1 MSIQEMTRS
10 QVQEEDRMAERLAAA
25 RADILASGDWRDPL
39 CAQPDKLCAILYAGM
54 GDLPELAAKYLEGLR
69 VQHHI
74 LREEVIDAL
83 LDDIAASTDFTKF
96 GTFQQWAHH
105 PKSPAV
111 TEALAEYVEDLAVK
125 IATEMKQEEERL

>member
-1 MSIQEMTRS
+1 MSLDQLTRS

-25 RADILASGDWRDPL
+25 RAEIMESGDWRDPL

-54 GDLPELAAKYLEGLR
+54 PELAAGASRYLELLR
-69 VQHHI
+69 IQHHI
-74 LREEVIDAL
+74 SREEVIDAL

-105 PKSPAV
+105 PKSPEV

-125 IATEMKQEEERL
+125 IATEMKAEEH